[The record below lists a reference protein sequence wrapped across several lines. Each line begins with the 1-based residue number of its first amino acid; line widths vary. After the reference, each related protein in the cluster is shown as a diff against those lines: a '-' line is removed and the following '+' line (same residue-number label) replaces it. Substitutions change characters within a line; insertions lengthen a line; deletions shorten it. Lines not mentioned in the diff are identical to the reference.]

1 MSNKIEDYFLE
12 SNKQNKLMK
21 AKGINSLNPRDLGLV
36 VNKLDLMF
44 PKIAPSCL
52 PRIRLH
58 SELDGR
64 GRV

>member
-21 AKGINSLNPRDLGLV
+21 AAGINSLNPRDPGLV
-36 VNKLDLMF
+36 VNKLDLTF

-58 SELDGR
+58 SELG
-64 GRV
+64 GQGKV